1 MVMTTKGRFNTLG
14 VVMELEWPN
23 LLLNFSP
30 YKSLWSL
37 KHNLL
42 KED

>member
-1 MVMTTKGRFNTLG
+1 MVMTTKGRFNTLD

-23 LLLNFSP
+23 LLLVFSP
-30 YKSLWSL
+30 DKKEWFQEYSF
-37 KHNLL
+37 L